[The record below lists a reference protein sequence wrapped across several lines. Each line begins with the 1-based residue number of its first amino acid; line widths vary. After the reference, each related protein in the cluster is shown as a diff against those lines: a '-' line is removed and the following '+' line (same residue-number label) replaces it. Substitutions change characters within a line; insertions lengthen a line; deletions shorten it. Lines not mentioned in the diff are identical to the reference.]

1 MAPWVCVTLSQPS
14 PEMPSLVLLSLLS
27 WWALAAHYKA
37 GSEMHIESSHPTQF
51 PEGRPL
57 LVQTSGRAPG
67 RRLPGLGAERAGG
80 RGPRAASTIVIP
92 VACFL
97 YSSKAKFDTIWVF
110 YFKGHWGPSRA
121 LVQGMVGLRERV
133 P

>member
-1 MAPWVCVTLSQPS
+1 MLLILKLAVKCTLKVPT
-14 PEMPSLVLLSLLS
+14 P
-27 WWALAAHYKA
+27 
-37 GSEMHIESSHPTQF
+37 GSF
-51 PEGRPL
+51 PGGRPL
-57 LVQTSGRAPG
+57 LVQTVGRAPWG
-67 RRLPGLGAERAGG
+67 QAGGPPGLGAERAGS